1 MSTDL
6 EQFDGDLALLSKDQ
20 KTALISL
27 YAQLNPKTEGIEDDD
42 TSEGSSIAIPHLK
55 IRQAMTRD
63 PGCPADCQEGD
74 LYVTGRRL
82 ENPLKV
88 VPIYIWTSHVMFEE
102 DSGAS
107 GTECYSPD
115 AKTGS
120 LYGKCTDCDHKPW
133 RGGQRQ
139 RCMRTINAI
148 VLMHDL
154 SGIAHVRFSKTSEPA
169 GKMMKQLGIASNGLW
184 NSVLFLKSVS
194 RQSGRNSYFVYDCS
208 TTGTQTDEGFR
219 EIAKNLSQQ
228 YGAARKDF
236 VQVWASRMDE
246 RHKAIAAPPTA
257 DGPSG
262 GDEVPVV
269 EISGDDPS
277 FDDAL

>member
-6 EQFDGDLALLSKDQ
+6 DQFDGDLALLSDDQ
-20 KTALISL
+20 KKALRSL
-27 YAQLNPKTEGIEDDD
+27 YAQLNPQTEGIEDDED
-42 TSEGSSIAIPHLK
+42 SEGASITIPHLK
-55 IRQAMTRD
+55 IKQAMTRD

-88 VPIYIWTSHVMFEE
+88 VPIYMWTSNVMFEE

-107 GTECYSPD
+107 GTECYSLD

-120 LYGKCTDCDHKPW
+120 LYGKCTECDHKPW

-139 RCMRTINAI
+139 RCMRTLNAI
-148 VLMHDL
+148 VLLQDL

-169 GKMMKQLGIASNGLW
+169 GKMMRNLAKASGGLW

-208 TTGTQTDEGFR
+208 TTGTQTDDGSR
-219 EIAKNLSQQ
+219 EVAKNLSRQ

-236 VQVWASRMDE
+236 VGGWTTRMDDRFQALE
-246 RHKAIAAPPTA
+246 APPTLA
-257 DGPSG
+257 VG
-262 GDEVPVV
+262 GSDEAVPIV
-269 EISGDDPS
+269 EISGGDPS